1 MTTRK
6 ARPRLSRPSPAAAQL
21 ALGAALALTAATRD
35 ADAQQTTPTAASAE
49 RAVRFRGR
57 TIDLRP
63 FYEGFPYLG
72 FRVET
77 RADRVLYFHDTPE
90 GRRLLQLPL
99 EAGTSQIDLERGERL
114 GDVDWNRRG
123 LRDMRYLP
131 TRREY
136 LLLADDAN
144 EERYNLFIMAAD
156 TGAIRRV
163 SNHDY
168 VYGVGT
174 NADRTQIAYVP
185 RHGQRAPY
193 RSCLRVIDVATMQDR
208 EVVCDTPELTFTWSA
223 PTFSPNGQYVILN
236 ANRANDRKHQ
246 NLVLVDL
253 SAPSPTLRVLTDI
266 EQRRRN
272 VAVLEDWLG
281 DYSFAYT
288 SDEDGFTN
296 VYRMDLA
303 PNAPATPTPPAGRP
317 STAPAVTRPAV
328 ILEPRREQL
337 TRFTEDV
344 DSLVLFEW
352 NAPVSSSASPRSED
366 EGQIVTQS
374 VPFRVIGATVKRPYE
389 SELFVLDPNATA
401 MHAEPIVA
409 RRVFDASVVPLDYKE
424 TTAYFTTQSRRTSFS
439 LMQVRFEPSAP
450 NSTAGTVVPTTRAS
464 VPAAVAQSIE
474 TCEVERVSIPTFD
487 TDARTGRP
495 RALHAY
501 LHRPRNPWPNP
512 AQRFALIQSFYG
524 GENRWDTQAQ
534 ILCAAGAIVLSPSVR
549 GSTGFGADFAALN
562 DHDLGGNEMFDLVHV
577 ARWLAQRERLQER
590 QIGVYG
596 GSHGGYAA
604 MRALTMPEEVNG
616 RRDRFDWGFGLSW
629 FGFSNILTFYERC
642 NIPDWVLLEAGD
654 PRTERARLLDRS
666 PISHVDRMRAP
677 LLLLHG
683 ENDNRVPVLESR
695 QMADALRRAHK
706 RFVYEEFAGQ
716 GHGLKGIENQHR
728 VWTSVFRFLERD
740 ALPERRGVPTSFR
753 TRAKQAFRPLFA
765 LIALGA
771 LCAGGAFAARNRG
784 GATSDPDARR

>member
-1 MTTRK
+1 MTERN
-6 ARPRLSRPSPAAAQL
+6 ARPARSRVRASATAL
-21 ALGAALALTAATRD
+21 ALSAALALDAAPRS
-35 ADAQQTTPTAASAE
+35 ADAQQASRE

-72 FRVET
+72 FRAET
-77 RADRVLYFHDTPE
+77 RAERLIYFHDTPQ

-99 EAGTSQIDLERGERL
+99 QGGAAQLDLTRGEQL
-114 GDVDWNRRG
+114 GDIDWNRRG
-123 LRDMRYLP
+123 LRDLRYIP
-131 TRREY
+131 SRREY
-136 LLLADDAN
+136 LILADDAN
-144 EERYNLFIMAAD
+144 EERYNLFALAAD
-156 TGAIRRV
+156 TGAIRRIT
-163 SNHDY
+163 NHDY
-168 VYGVGT
+168 VFGVGM

-208 EVVCDTPELTFTWSA
+208 EVVCDTPELTFTWSS
-223 PTFSPNGQYVILN
+223 PSFSPTSQYVVLN

-246 NLVLVDL
+246 NVVLVDL
-253 SAPSPTLRVLTDI
+253 TATSPTLRVLTNI

-272 VAVLEDWLG
+272 VAVLEEWLSP
-281 DYSFAYT
+281 YQFAYT

-296 VYRMDLA
+296 VFTMSLLSQ
-303 PNAPATPTPPAGRP
+303 ATIAAQQARANPRLELPGPRVP
-317 STAPAVTRPAV
+317 WV
-328 ILEPRREQL
+328 LEPTSRQL

-344 DSLVLFEW
+344 DSLVMFEEHHPITT
-352 NAPVSSSASPRSED
+352 NNGARSED
-366 EGQIVTQS
+366 EGNAVTT
-374 VPFRVIGATVKRPYE
+374 VVTHRTIGAVVKRPYE
-389 SELFVLDPNATA
+389 SELFVLDPDATQTR
-401 MHAEPIVA
+401 AEPIVG
-409 RRVFDASVVPLDYKE
+409 RRVFDASLVPLDDKDS
-424 TTAYFTTQSRRTSFS
+424 TAYFTTQSRRTSFS
-439 LMQVRFEPSAP
+439 LLQVEIQGSVSGSAR
-450 NSTAGTVVPTTRAS
+450 TIVPTTRAS
-464 VPAAVAQSIE
+464 VPEAVARAVE

-487 TDARTGRP
+487 TDSRTGRP

-501 LHRPRNPWPNP
+501 LHRPRNPWPNT

-534 ILCAAGAIVLSPSVR
+534 VLCAAGAIVLSPSVR
-549 GSTGFGADFAALN
+549 GSAGFGADFAALN
-562 DHDLGGNEMFDLVHV
+562 DHDLGGNEMFDLVYV
-577 ARWLAQRERLQER
+577 ARWLAQREHLDER

-616 RRDRFDWGFGLSW
+616 RRDRFDWGFGVSW
-629 FGFSNILTFYERC
+629 FGFSNILTFHERC

-654 PRTERARLLDRS
+654 PRVERDRLLDRS

-683 ENDNRVPVLESR
+683 ENDNRVPVIESR
-695 QMADALRRAHK
+695 QMAEALRRARK

-728 VWTSVFRFLERD
+728 VWTAVFAFLERD
-740 ALPERRGVPTSFR
+740 ALRAQRGVATSVR
-753 TRAKQAFRPLFA
+753 TRVRLVSPLVLGA
-765 LIALGA
+765 LALAA
-771 LCAGGAFAARNRG
+771 LCAGGAYASRRARQ
-784 GATSDPDARR
+784 